1 LSEIKNKQ
9 LHAVLVG
16 NPNAGKSSLFN
27 SLTGL
32 NQKTG
37 NYSGVTVDKYEG
49 KYTVRN
55 KHEDETVLLTDL
67 PGIYSLNPGTP
78 DEKVAVDNLLSAENE
93 NVTCIIVIDA
103 SNIKRGLMLAT
114 QVLDLKKPSVIA
126 INMIDEAKEQNIDI
140 DIAELSR
147 TLDTRVIAVSSK
159 DKEGIDELKAA
170 ISKAKISSGIFYDLK
185 ENSPKDLNYSA
196 KVKKT
201 LSEKED
207 NDFFTK
213 DHIYRHTT
221 VNLLYTK
228 CVKSP
233 GELLMQKASRRID
246 KVLTHKV
253 YGYLFFLLILAVI
266 FQFIFFIAEYPMSWI
281 EGIFISLRS
290 FVASSLPQGIL
301 NDLLVNGVLAG
312 ISGVIMFVPQI
323 ALLFFFIA
331 ILEDSGYMARA
342 GFIMDKIMRK
352 FGLNGRSVIPLI
364 GGTACAVPSV
374 MAARSISNYK
384 ERLITV
390 FVLPLVSCSA
400 RLPVYT
406 LLISIL
412 FPTNSYFGIL
422 GAKGSAL
429 LFLYL
434 LGFFMTFITAFIL
447 NKILP
452 NTKRSFYVME
462 LPVYRFPQMRN
473 VFTMVFNKVKVFVID
488 AGKIILCISI
498 ILWFLA
504 NNGSGKQFADI
515 QTKLTNSKSISES
528 EIQNL
533 NAQKLGFSYMGM
545 IGHAIEPVI
554 RPLGFDW
561 KIGIALVTSFAARE
575 VFVGSMATIYGSN
588 EKNEKIREKLKT
600 EKKENGSPSFTPA
613 VCWSLLIFYAFALQC
628 MSTIATVKRETGGWK
643 WAFIQFAFMSFL
655 AYAAAFTAFHLLS

>member
-1 LSEIKNKQ
+1 LSELKNTQ

-49 KYTVRN
+49 KYTVRKKN
-55 KHEDETVLLTDL
+55 EEQIVLLTDL

-78 DEKVAVDNLLSAENE
+78 DEKVAVANLLSAGNE
-93 NVTCIIVIDA
+93 NVTCVIVIDA

-114 QVLDLKKPSVIA
+114 QVLDLQKPSVIA
-126 INMIDEAKEQNIDI
+126 INMIDEAKKQNIDI

-147 TLDTRVIAVSSK
+147 TLDTQVIAVSSK
-159 DKEGIDELKAA
+159 DKSGIDELKEA

-185 ENSPKDLNYSA
+185 ENNSKNFNYA
-196 KVKKT
+196 AEVKKM
-201 LSEKED
+201 LSQKD
-207 NDFFTK
+207 DSDFFTK
-213 DHIYRHTT
+213 DHTYRHTT
-221 VNLLYTK
+221 VHFLYTK

-233 GELLMQKASRRID
+233 GELLMQQVSRKID
-246 KVLTHKV
+246 KVLTHKI

-281 EGIFISLRS
+281 EGIFISLRT
-290 FVASSLPQGIL
+290 FIASSLPQGIL

-312 ISGVIMFVPQI
+312 ISGVIMFIPQI

-434 LGFFMTFITAFIL
+434 LGFFMTFVTAFVL

-452 NTKRSFYVME
+452 STKKSFYIME

-473 VFTMVFNKVKVFVID
+473 VFTMVFNKVKVFVMD

-504 NNGSGKQFADI
+504 NNGPGKQFADL
-515 QTKLTNSKSISES
+515 QTQLHHSKTISEY
-528 EIQNL
+528 EVQNL
-533 NAQKLGFSYMGM
+533 NAEKLGSSYMGM
-545 IGHAIEPVI
+545 IGHAIEPI
-554 RPLGFDW
+554 IHPLGFDW

-575 VFVGSMATIYGSN
+575 VFVGSMATIYGST
-588 EKNEKIREKLKT
+588 EKNEKIREKLMN
-600 EKKENGSPSFTPA
+600 EKNEKGRPSFTPA

-643 WAFIQFAFMSFL
+643 WALIQFAFMSFL
-655 AYAAAFTAFHLLS
+655 AYLASFAAFHLLS